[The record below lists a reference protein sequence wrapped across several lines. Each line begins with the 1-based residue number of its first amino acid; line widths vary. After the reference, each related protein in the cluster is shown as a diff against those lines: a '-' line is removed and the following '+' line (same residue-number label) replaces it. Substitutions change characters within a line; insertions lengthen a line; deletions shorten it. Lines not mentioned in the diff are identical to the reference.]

1 MARLV
6 STHIRHNELS
16 KLTEQQL
23 VIQLLMHMIHYV
35 PRTYHSNQSILN
47 DDKVNQVCD
56 YIELHFHEDLSLSE
70 LSEYV
75 GWSESHL
82 SKKFTESLV

>member
-1 MARLV
+1 M
-6 STHIRHNELS
+6 
-16 KLTEQQL
+16 
-23 VIQLLMHMIHYV
+23 
-35 PRTYHSNQSILN
+35 
-47 DDKVNQVCD
+47 NQVCD

-82 SKKFTESLV
+82 SKKFTESLGVGFQHFLNTTRIEHAKLDLTYT

>member
-1 MARLV
+1 
-6 STHIRHNELS
+6 
-16 KLTEQQL
+16 
-23 VIQLLMHMIHYV
+23 MHMIHYV

-82 SKKFTESLV
+82 SKSLQNR